1 MKDFIQGMYRK
12 KNFRTRLI
20 LVLLAVTTMGFA
32 LSWLVLVDFGTDP
45 CSLMN
50 LAIADKLGL
59 TLGTWQALF
68 NCFLFLFVI
77 AFGRDNI
84 GFGTL
89 ANMFL
94 VGYSFD
100 LFSWIWS
107 KVLPEEMFKQMWVR
121 IVVLIVALIIFIFAA
136 AVYMD
141 VKLGTAP
148 YDAIPFMIANRQRRF
163 SFRIIRMCF
172 DFCVILI
179 GCLFD
184 GKVGVVTILMALTLG
199 PVIEFIG
206 HKLSKLVPV
215 D

>member
-12 KNFRTRLI
+12 KNFKIRLI
-20 LVLLAVTTMGFA
+20 LVLLAVTTMGFS
-32 LSWLVLVDFGTDP
+32 LSWLVLVNFGTDP

-50 LAIADKLGL
+50 LAIANRLRL

-100 LFSWIWS
+100 FFSWIWS
-107 KVLPEEMFKQMWVR
+107 KVLPEGLFEKMWVR
-121 IVVLIVALIIFIFAA
+121 VVVLIIALIIFIFAA

-148 YDAIPFMIANRQRRF
+148 YDAIPFMIVRNGFPSVPFA
-163 SFRIIRMCF
+163 
-172 DFCVILI
+172 CVSI
-179 GCLFD
+179 F
-184 GKVGVVTILMALTLG
+184 V
-199 PVIEFIG
+199 
-206 HKLSKLVPV
+206 
-215 D
+215 